1 MRYRIETDRLGE
13 KQVPAEAYFGIGA
26 QRSKEVYEIT
36 KHGLIRQM
44 IKAFANIKKTAAK
57 TNSDLGF
64 TDKEVANAI
73 MLSCDEILNGR
84 LHGQFIT
91 DVVQGG
97 SGRSMNANANEVI
110 ANRANEIMG
119 GEKGKY
125 DLVSIDIVNLNQNVN
140 EVVLLAGKLSII
152 RLTKKLL
159 TEAKKLYNAYYDK
172 IEEYHLDVSNNGVA
186 QEINTFGDNLD
197 RNMKRINGA
206 LSSLTEISITVP
218 NLAPEQQ
225 AIYVKKFVKYLNQYA
240 SETVHLSKNVMD
252 NKRNLDAIAWV
263 STTLRLLSAD
273 LSKIATDIQIM
284 DKSNRI
290 QIPEIDTAGRYVVI
304 EMMKQVSF
312 YVMGNDLTISRA
324 VEAGEQEENIFLPII
339 YACIFEMCNLIRRT
353 LRTLREQVVA
363 DMILV
368 GYEKNPAQ

>member
-1 MRYRIETDRLGE
+1 MRYRIEKDHLGE
-13 KQVPAEAYFGIGA
+13 KQVPAEAYYGIGA
-26 QRSKEVYEIT
+26 QRSKEVYQIT

-44 IKAFANIKKTAAK
+44 IKAFANVKKTAAK
-57 TNSDLGF
+57 TNSDLNLL
-64 TDKEVANAI
+64 DKEIANAI

-110 ANRANEIMG
+110 ANRANEILG

-125 DLVSIDIVNLNQNVN
+125 DLVSTAMVDLNQDTN

-172 IEEYHLDVSNNGVA
+172 IEEYHLAVDDLGIG
-186 QEINTFGDNLD
+186 QELNTFGDNLD
-197 RNMKRINGA
+197 RNMKRVNTA
-206 LSSLTEISITVP
+206 LNSLTEISITVP
-218 NLAPEQQ
+218 DLNPEVQ
-225 AIYVKKFVKYLNQYA
+225 AVFIKKFVKYLNQY
-240 SETVHLSKNVMD
+240 SGETVHLSKNVMD

-284 DKSNRI
+284 DKNNKI
-290 QIPEIDTAGRYVVI
+290 QIPEVDTAGRYVVI

-324 VEAGEQEENIFLPII
+324 VEAGEQEENIYLPII
-339 YACIFEMCNLIRRT
+339 YACIFEMCNLIRRSM
-353 LRTLREQVVA
+353 RTLREQVIA
-363 DMILV
+363 DLILV